1 MAESFWTPTKTDEL
15 QNEPNLI
22 DRGARAHRTTSGRVH
37 RRERQRVV
45 AWIKKI
51 KGAVGEIH
59 STADEIFSNAKKH
72 GKYSDRE
79 LAKANVDLVEL
90 HQIREQRLAMLR
102 MRRHR
107 KVTTQQGWELGVKQ
121 FAVFYWPTGIGG
133 RGGS

>member
-1 MAESFWTPTKTDEL
+1 MTDQSVNFMALFESGCENGLWEFIDENGGGPPGCGYERSTRRRARSLARDVAESFWTPTKTDEL

-45 AWIKKI
+45 AWIKKV

-72 GKYSDRE
+72 ENTRTAS
-79 LAKANVDLVEL
+79 
-90 HQIREQRLAMLR
+90 
-102 MRRHR
+102 
-107 KVTTQQGWELGVKQ
+107 
-121 FAVFYWPTGIGG
+121 
-133 RGGS
+133 